1 MWLPLQASAW
11 MEMRLLLFLDCVAD
25 VSVLQEPSG
34 QLPRVWPQ
42 WQHLCPSRGWTRR
55 GCEVFLE
62 PRVAQLG
69 HEFLFPA
76 AGLLAVRR
84 RGRCGRPCPSVE
96 RPGAAAALG
105 RSHHPYQARSRIGL
119 THRRRRQS
127 PPITFPGAFPPLQP
141 HPSLVTWQRGKTLR
155 CPIIIN

>member
-1 MWLPLQASAW
+1 MWLLLQASAR
-11 MEMRLLLFLDCVAD
+11 MEMRLLLFLDSVAD

-42 WQHLCPSRGWTRR
+42 WKHLYPNRGWTRR

-76 AGLLAVRR
+76 AGLLGVRR
-84 RGRCGRPCPSVE
+84 RGRCGRRCPSVK

-105 RSHHPYQARSRIGL
+105 RSHHPYQADHASDSRIGDSASHL
-119 THRRRRQS
+119 
-127 PPITFPGAFPPLQP
+127 
-141 HPSLVTWQRGKTLR
+141 PSLFPAPSRPCTRIPPSSLG
-155 CPIIIN
+155 N